1 MQARDSLIV
10 KKREVIQLE
19 IIQAKLTPKLLE
31 EVEKLI
37 KEGLYADRDEAIRD
51 AIRRLIREIRYSVE
65 EENLLKDAE
74 WGLYGK

>member
-1 MQARDSLIV
+1 M
-10 KKREVIQLE
+10 ET
-19 IIQAKLTPKLLE
+19 IQAKLTPKLLE

-37 KEGLYADRDEAIRD
+37 KEGLYVDRDEAIRD
-51 AIRRLIREIRYSVE
+51 AIRRLIREIRYTKE

>member
-1 MQARDSLIV
+1 
-10 KKREVIQLE
+10 LE
-19 IIQAKLTPKLLE
+19 IIEAKLTPKLVE
-31 EVEKLI
+31 EVGKLI

>member
-1 MQARDSLIV
+1 
-10 KKREVIQLE
+10 LE
-19 IIQAKLTPKLLE
+19 TIQAKVTPKLLE

>member
-1 MQARDSLIV
+1 L
-10 KKREVIQLE
+10 EV
-19 IIQAKLTPKLLE
+19 IQAKLTQKLLE

-37 KEGLYADRDEAIRD
+37 KEGLYVDRDEAIRD
-51 AIRRLIREIRYSVE
+51 AVRRLIREIKYSVE

>member
-1 MQARDSLIV
+1 M
-10 KKREVIQLE
+10 E
-19 IIQAKLTPKLLE
+19 IIQTKLTPKLLE

-51 AIRRLIREIRYSVE
+51 AIRRLIREIRYTKE
-65 EENLLKDAE
+65 EETLLKDAE

>member
-1 MQARDSLIV
+1 M
-10 KKREVIQLE
+10 ET
-19 IIQAKLTPKLLE
+19 IQAKVTPKLLE

>member
-1 MQARDSLIV
+1 MGEAI
-10 KKREVIQLE
+10 KLE
-19 IIQAKLTPKLLE
+19 NIEAKLTPKLLE
-31 EVEKLI
+31 EVEKMI

>member
-1 MQARDSLIV
+1 
-10 KKREVIQLE
+10 LE
-19 IIQAKLTPKLLE
+19 IIEAKLTPKLLE

-51 AIRRLIREIRYSVE
+51 TIRRLIREIRYSKE

-74 WGLYGK
+74 WRLYGK

>member
-1 MQARDSLIV
+1 
-10 KKREVIQLE
+10 LE

-37 KEGLYADRDEAIRD
+37 KEGLYVDRDEAIRD